1 MNRVCVFCS
10 SSEKI
15 DPAYFE
21 ATERVAGLLVDAGI
35 QVVFGGGNCG
45 LMRQLAD
52 TVIEKGGRI
61 KGVMPKFM
69 KEIELAHPDV
79 TDWVFTET
87 MHERQARY
95 LEGIDGV
102 VTLPGGSGTLEELLQ
117 VIVLKRLGHF
127 TDPIV
132 ILNTKGYFDPLRE
145 MLERCVAENFMHRK
159 HLDMWAFVDEPED
172 VMPALRQA
180 PEWNEDAIS
189 FTAVR

>member
-1 MNRVCVFCS
+1 
-10 SSEKI
+10 
-15 DPAYFE
+15 
-21 ATERVAGLLVDAGI
+21 
-35 QVVFGGGNCG
+35 
-45 LMRQLAD
+45 MRQLAD

-172 VMPALRQA
+172 VMPALKQA